1 MNAISAYLASASP
14 SVGCLG
20 DCTLDDDG
28 PEAAAPSDEF
38 RRLPPDDAP
47 PPRET
52 VFERMAFKTIY
63 VQRARLK
70 PDGFFALLS
79 DATGVGDLSRNAFG
93 DALYAVHC
101 EAGDRRRGVAFK
113 AAERAVKRVK
123 LARETFERVV
133 ASSHFDGEFVT
144 PDDFK
149 RLLFGVVRRIYEE
162 DARKDAVALDFD
174 HGFGDAMELLDKT
187 GEGDESFRRYDS
199 AGNGRIDVDEACA
212 MALVVGGAFDAFIDA
227 SLAGGGG
234 GTLTADDY
242 NVALRKLGFGDVCK
256 VFQGQFV
263 EGVFRRIDNDGD
275 GRIALPEF
283 LVNAARLLR
292 PVSFECAVSEAEG
305 YPGWVPLGG
314 ASAEDINAL
323 VSTLQTGDVL
333 LSRLDDDMGQFI
345 QFSMD
350 SPWSHAGVVLRLGA
364 SHAGGTPNEK
374 TEDLLKR
381 FPFRRRSHKFC
392 APGYCRCFDWGGGA
406 FAASCLKC
414 EGVLVLEST
423 GEGIHVYDLAHR
435 YFESAFSSR
444 IRALAVRR
452 VSVERTP
459 YDAARAADFCRAVR
473 GSLYS
478 TVRDELKEAVSY
490 HLADEAG
497 AARRDDAAKDPSH
510 FCSKVSYSF
519 FQHMGWCD
527 DERNPSTVMPSDFAS
542 NDASH
547 RGVLNRDV
555 ALADGA
561 HFLPLQVIWTPQLD
575 APLPWRPAKKAR

>member
-1 MNAISAYLASASP
+1 MNAISAYLASATP

-93 DALYAVHC
+93 DALYALHC

-162 DARKDAVALDFD
+162 DARKDAVKLDFD
-174 HGFGDAMELLDKT
+174 HGFGDAMELLDRT

-227 SLAGGGG
+227 SLAGGGE
-234 GTLTADDY
+234 
-242 NVALRKLGFGDVCK
+242 
-256 VFQGQFV
+256 Q
-263 EGVFRRIDNDGD
+263 
-275 GRIALPEF
+275 
-283 LVNAARLLR
+283 
-292 PVSFECAVSEAEG
+292 
-305 YPGWVPLGG
+305 
-314 ASAEDINAL
+314 
-323 VSTLQTGDVL
+323 
-333 LSRLDDDMGQFI
+333 
-345 QFSMD
+345 
-350 SPWSHAGVVLRLGA
+350 
-364 SHAGGTPNEK
+364 
-374 TEDLLKR
+374 
-381 FPFRRRSHKFC
+381 
-392 APGYCRCFDWGGGA
+392 
-406 FAASCLKC
+406 AASPSRGCLS
-414 EGVLVLEST
+414 ES
-423 GEGIHVYDLAHR
+423 I
-435 YFESAFSSR
+435 
-444 IRALAVRR
+444 
-452 VSVERTP
+452 
-459 YDAARAADFCRAVR
+459 
-473 GSLYS
+473 S
-478 TVRDELKEAVSY
+478 TA
-490 HLADEAG
+490 
-497 AARRDDAAKDPSH
+497 
-510 FCSKVSYSF
+510 
-519 FQHMGWCD
+519 
-527 DERNPSTVMPSDFAS
+527 
-542 NDASH
+542 
-547 RGVLNRDV
+547 
-555 ALADGA
+555 
-561 HFLPLQVIWTPQLD
+561 
-575 APLPWRPAKKAR
+575 

>member
-1 MNAISAYLASASP
+1 MNAISAYLASATP

-79 DATGVGDLSRNAFG
+79 DATGVGDLARNAFG
-93 DALYAVHC
+93 DALYALHC

-162 DARKDAVALDFD
+162 DARKDAVKLDFD

-292 PVSFECAVSEAEG
+292 PVSFERAVSEAEG

-333 LSRLDDDMGQFI
+333 LSRLDDDMGQF
-345 QFSMD
+345 QRPVAATMFERF
-350 SPWSHAGVVLRLGA
+350 RLG
-364 SHAGGTPNEK
+364 
-374 TEDLLKR
+374 KR
-381 FPFRRRSHKFC
+381 
-392 APGYCRCFDWGGGA
+392 
-406 FAASCLKC
+406 
-414 EGVLVLEST
+414 
-423 GEGIHVYDLAHR
+423 
-435 YFESAFSSR
+435 
-444 IRALAVRR
+444 
-452 VSVERTP
+452 
-459 YDAARAADFCRAVR
+459 
-473 GSLYS
+473 
-478 TVRDELKEAVSY
+478 
-490 HLADEAG
+490 
-497 AARRDDAAKDPSH
+497 
-510 FCSKVSYSF
+510 
-519 FQHMGWCD
+519 
-527 DERNPSTVMPSDFAS
+527 
-542 NDASH
+542 
-547 RGVLNRDV
+547 
-555 ALADGA
+555 
-561 HFLPLQVIWTPQLD
+561 
-575 APLPWRPAKKAR
+575 